1 MTDLRT
7 QIQRTLGGSYTIDRE
22 LDRKSTR
29 LNSSHLGSSYAVFC
43 LKKKIVLG
51 PWRADQA
58 GDDAIDGYAVLGE
71 VMGQRAGEADD
82 PGLRRYHMSPVPVAG
97 MRAHAADVDD
107 ASGTRLAQCGKAGL
121 HAMKSAVVRDVHDF
135 APLVFFLMIRRPP
148 RSTLFPYTTLFR
160 STSDADPSKEQ
171 MGCHDALVAD
181 SLRQG
186 NGCWCCA
193 ATGGRRGE
201 RRAVHSPRAFGF
213 PSAAYLLGL
222 RNRLPGQCDRRTAC
236 SGCPTAALVARFR
249 PRLAEPALSLSIAYL
264 APQPQLAASGW
275 GRARARRGGWGNG
288 AAASSSPSHSPRTI
302 RSAAWPSHRSI
313 SGRRGER
320 PATARSAPPS
330 SASRR
335 GATRRLVP
343 CVQVTGRS
351 VLGRTVTHGTPR
363 NVVSSCSPP
372 ESVMTSCE
380 AATSPSISR

>member
-1 MTDLRT
+1 MV
-7 QIQRTLGGSYTIDRE
+7 
-22 LDRKSTR
+22 
-29 LNSSHLGSSYAVFC
+29 NSSVRS
-43 LKKKIVLG
+43 
-51 PWRADQA
+51 P
-58 GDDAIDGYAVLGE
+58 
-71 VMGQRAGEADD
+71 QRCY
-82 PGLRRYHMSPVPVAG
+82 L
-97 MRAHAADVDD
+97 
-107 ASGTRLAQCGKAGL
+107 
-121 HAMKSAVVRDVHDF
+121 
-135 APLVFFLMIRRPP
+135 P
-148 RSTLFPYTTLFR
+148 R
-160 STSDADPSKEQ
+160 TSDADPSKEQ

-236 SGCPTAALVARFR
+236 SGCPTAALAARFR
-249 PRLAEPALSLSIAYL
+249 PRLMQPALSLSIAYL

-288 AAASSSPSHSPRTI
+288 AAASSSPSHSTRTI

-313 SGRRGER
+313 SGRAGER
-320 PATARSAPPS
+320 RATARSAAPS

-351 VLGRTVTHGTPR
+351 VLRSEEHTSELQSRGHLVCRLLLEKKKSSHQRPDRLEYLHLLPRQRRAWHGPPR
-363 NVVSSCSPP
+363 L
-372 ESVMTSCE
+372 
-380 AATSPSISR
+380 SRP